1 MRTGDA
7 LPTVS
12 LQATLADAVRE
23 MSNKR
28 MGMTAVVDA
37 AGRIAGMFTD
47 GDLRRALERTDN
59 FRATRVATVMTVS
72 PRTIGE
78 EALAAEAAHLMDAHD
93 INQLLVASS
102 DGRLIGAL
110 GIHDLF
116 HAKVV

>member
-1 MRTGDA
+1 
-7 LPTVS
+7 
-12 LQATLADAVRE
+12 
-23 MSNKR
+23 
-28 MGMTAVVDA
+28 
-37 AGRIAGMFTD
+37 
-47 GDLRRALERTDN
+47 
-59 FRATRVATVMTVS
+59 MTVS